1 MKSWSLATILIVLNC
16 LTNFGLAWADA
27 PRVVAS
33 IRPLHSLVS
42 SVMEGVASPKLL
54 ISDSSSPH
62 SYTLRPSDA
71 LTLDRADIVF
81 WFGPELETFLQKP
94 LQALASD
101 AVQFSMVDQPSL
113 YVLPGRNTR
122 GDKLKMRDP
131 HLWLDPVN
139 AIAMVRVIAATMQQA
154 DKTNYDLYVD
164 NAERIIEALEKLNV
178 RIKSDLAPLKN
189 IPFITFHDAFQYFE
203 ERYKLNSVGFVL
215 TEPEHISSAKY
226 VKEITQQIAELRPVC
241 IFTDSYFEP
250 DLLESLASGTD
261 LRRATLDPIGFM
273 LSPGPDLYFDLM
285 QSIIDSFTHCLGS
298 FSHAN

>member
-16 LTNFGLAWADA
+16 LTNFGLALADA

-71 LTLDRADIVF
+71 LTLDRAEIVF

-101 AVQFSMVDQPSL
+101 AVQISMVDQPSL

-122 GDKLKMRDP
+122 GDKLKIQDP

-139 AIAMVRVIAATMQQA
+139 AIAMVRVIAATIQQA
-154 DKTNYDLYVD
+154 DKANHDLYVD

>member
-1 MKSWSLATILIVLNC
+1 
-16 LTNFGLAWADA
+16 
-27 PRVVAS
+27 
-33 IRPLHSLVS
+33 
-42 SVMEGVASPKLL
+42 MEGVASPKLL

-71 LTLDRADIVF
+71 LTLDRAEIVF

-101 AVQFSMVDQPSL
+101 AVQISMVDQPSL

-122 GDKLKMRDP
+122 GDKLTMQDP

-139 AIAMVRVIAATMQQA
+139 AIAMVRVIAATIQQA
-154 DKTNYDLYVD
+154 DKANHDLYVD

-273 LSPGPDLYFDLM
+273 LS
-285 QSIIDSFTHCLGS
+285 
-298 FSHAN
+298 

>member
-1 MKSWSLATILIVLNC
+1 
-16 LTNFGLAWADA
+16 
-27 PRVVAS
+27 
-33 IRPLHSLVS
+33 
-42 SVMEGVASPKLL
+42 
-54 ISDSSSPH
+54 
-62 SYTLRPSDA
+62 
-71 LTLDRADIVF
+71 
-81 WFGPELETFLQKP
+81 
-94 LQALASD
+94 
-101 AVQFSMVDQPSL
+101 
-113 YVLPGRNTR
+113 
-122 GDKLKMRDP
+122 MRDP

-164 NAERIIEALEKLNV
+164 NAERIIEALDKLNV

>member
-71 LTLDRADIVF
+71 LTLDRAEIVF

-101 AVQFSMVDQPSL
+101 AVQISMVDQPSL

-122 GDKLKMRDP
+122 GDKLKIQDP

-139 AIAMVRVIAATMQQA
+139 AIAMVRVIAATIQQA
-154 DKTNYDLYVD
+154 DKANHDLYVD